1 MKTLLFI
8 LVMLTISAFGKAN
21 TEIKISNKESYF
33 LQFPGHKIL
42 SVTLGHNYVGLTKLP
57 ENTIEIKAV
66 LPFRTKTTL
75 GVLTTDS
82 LYIFDITYSEKLKE
96 HHAIIHNAK
105 IVNPDME
112 GDKTVKDEIILNEI
126 PETFNFKAFEQMVRR
141 DKIKNTKSKDV
152 MIKIDRMA
160 YDSVWYYYG
169 IRLKNRSIKEF
180 NFDNCIIE
188 VVNKKGWKKTS
199 RQTRELFSKVDERYT
214 KIFRQEKDYF
224 VICSTP
230 TYVAKKERML
240 MRLIDRNDKNR
251 HLDIKLKKKH
261 IERGQYFNF

>member
-1 MKTLLFI
+1 MTGIILMSLF
-8 LVMLTISAFGKAN
+8 AKAN
-21 TEIKISNKESYF
+21 TEIEISNKESYF
-33 LQFPGHKIL
+33 LQFPNHKIL

-57 ENTIEIKAV
+57 ENTIELKAL

-82 LYIFDITYSEKLKE
+82 LYVFELKYNSKLKE
-96 HHAIIHNAK
+96 HHRIINNEKADCAEFETEENK
-105 IVNPDME
+105 EEIV
-112 GDKTVKDEIILNEI
+112 LNRL
-126 PETFNFKAFEQMVRR
+126 PESFNFEAFARTVTK
-141 DKIKNTKSKDV
+141 DKIKNTKTKDV
-152 MIKIDRMA
+152 KIKMDRMA

-169 IRLKNRSIKEF
+169 LQLKNSSIKEF
-180 NFDNCIIE
+180 NFDNVIIE

-199 RQTRELFSKVDERYT
+199 RQTRELYSKLDERYI
-214 KIFRQEKDYF
+214 KIFRQENDYF

-240 MRLIDRNDKNR
+240 MRLIDKNDKNR

>member
-1 MKTLLFI
+1 MTGII
-8 LVMLTISAFGKAN
+8 LMSLYAKAN
-21 TEIKISNKESYF
+21 NEIEISNKESYF
-33 LQFPGHKIL
+33 LQFPNHKIL

-57 ENTIEIKAV
+57 ENTIELKAL

-82 LYIFDITYSEKLKE
+82 LYVFELKYSSKLKE
-96 HHAIIHNAK
+96 YHKIIDNKKANLEEIEAEK
-105 IVNPDME
+105 DKEEIV
-112 GDKTVKDEIILNEI
+112 LNRL
-126 PETFNFKAFEQMVRR
+126 PETFNFEAFTQHVSK
-141 DKIKNTKSKDV
+141 DKIKKTKTKDV
-152 MIKIDRMA
+152 KIKIDRMA

-169 IRLKNRSIKEF
+169 IQLKNSSIKEF
-180 NFDNCIIE
+180 NFDNVIIE

-199 RQTRELFSKVDERYT
+199 RQTRELYSKLDERFI
-214 KIFRQEKDYF
+214 KIFRQENDYF

-240 MRLIDRNDKNR
+240 MRLIDKNDKNR
-251 HLDIKLKKKH
+251 HLDIKMKKKH